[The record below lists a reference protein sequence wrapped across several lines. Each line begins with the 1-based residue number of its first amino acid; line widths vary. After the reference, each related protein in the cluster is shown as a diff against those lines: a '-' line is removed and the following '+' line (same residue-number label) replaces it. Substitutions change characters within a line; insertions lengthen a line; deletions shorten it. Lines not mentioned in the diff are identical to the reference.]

1 MYQAC
6 YYSFKDY
13 QYHLRDDEKGWSHF
27 NYGATYYKEDPNGS
41 FLTLEGKKVS
51 PTKKYNKEDRF
62 LYEKDVDKVARILV
76 DLYYED
82 DEPPKYHNVVYFDVE
97 CEIVGALTPYNIE
110 NAIAKMTS
118 LSLYDVNTKT
128 YYCWI
133 VDHKNQLTETKKGN
147 QWIIPCGSEE
157 TMMNRFLNTWQEIDP
172 TIISGWNSAY
182 FDVPYIYY
190 RIKKVLGEPSAN
202 RLSPIGIINI
212 KEFLGEKTVSIAGI
226 NHLDYMLLHKKF
238 ITKQEPSYRLES
250 IGEKYVNLGKVDY
263 NGSLDRLFEDDIQK
277 FIDYN
282 IRDVEIIDE
291 LEKKLKFIE
300 LTVNICHLCHTT
312 YENIYYSTALND
324 AAILTY
330 LKRKKIVSPNKPTT
344 INPSLKGR
352 KDNYAG
358 GYLKDPIPGLY
369 EWVIDL
375 DFTSLYP
382 SIIRSLNIGIET
394 YIGRIVNDGTYDNK
408 KSLKELKEMDPD
420 RDIII
425 EKLTKNK
432 EVKTSTIKVNKL
444 VKYIE
449 SNGILVAASGAL
461 FDPSKESVVCE
472 VLSDWFAKRVEYKT
486 KMKEAYKSGDEELGE
501 FYNKRQ
507 HAYKIKLNDVYGV
520 FAQNGWRYTDG
531 HKRIS
536 SAITL
541 TGQRVTQESITF
553 VNKWMNEKLG
563 TDKDY
568 VVTSDTDSLFLQLK
582 DLIQHEY
589 PDIDW
594 NDRKKI
600 IQLNLEYTAE
610 IQKLANEHLNK
621 LVVDLFNITDRE
633 HYFELKQEVVL
644 ERGYFAGKRRY
655 AMFIVNKEG
664 VDTEELVMMG
674 LDMMKSNFPPMFK
687 EFGGNILQDIMF
699 GKTKKDIDTEILDF
713 RDKIDKVDWKL
724 VTKPTGLKK
733 MSEYISSPPAAG
745 QIFSRIGLKCPINTK
760 SAIRYND
767 LLKFK
772 KLDKK
777 YPALQIGDKMLI
789 AYLKENPYKIDA
801 IGFNGYDDA
810 PEILEFIEK
819 YLDKDKLF
827 NSMMKNKLQSLYDDL
842 GWGFPVM
849 NKNVN
854 AFFNFI

>member
-41 FLTLEGKKVS
+41 FLTLDGKTVS
-51 PTKKYNKEDRF
+51 PTKKYDKEDRF
-62 LYEKDVDKVARILV
+62 LYEKDVDKVTRLLV
-76 DLYYED
+76 DAYYED
-82 DEPPKYHNVVYFDVE
+82 DEPPKYHNIVYFDVE
-97 CEIVGALTPYNIE
+97 CEIVGALTPYNIK

-133 VDHKNQLTETKKGN
+133 VDHKNQLTETKQDNK
-147 QWIIPCGSEE
+147 WIIPCDSEE
-157 TMMNRFLNTWQEIDP
+157 TLMNRFLDTWQEIDP
-172 TIISGWNSAY
+172 TIISGWNSEY

-202 RLSPIGIINI
+202 RLSPLGIVNVREY
-212 KEFLGEKTVSIAGI
+212 KGEETLSIAGI

-250 IGEKYVNLGKVDY
+250 IGEKYVKLGKVEY
-263 NGSLDRLFEDDIQK
+263 EGSLDRLFENDINK

-344 INPSLKGR
+344 VNPALKNR

-358 GYLKDPIPGLY
+358 GYLKDPVPGLY

-394 YIGRIVNDGTYDNK
+394 YIGRIVNDGTYDNQ
-408 KSLKELKEMDPD
+408 KSLRELKEMNPD

-425 EKLTKNK
+425 EKLTKTY
-432 EVKTSTIKVNKL
+432 EVRTQTIKAGKL
-444 VKYIE
+444 VKFIE
-449 SNGILVAASGAL
+449 ANNILVAASGAL
-461 FDPSKESVVCE
+461 FDPNKESVVCE
-472 VLSDWFAKRVEYKT
+472 VLSDWFTKRVEYKG
-486 KMKEAYKSGDEELGE
+486 KMKQAYKAGDAELGE

-541 TGQRVTQESITF
+541 TGQRVTQESIAF

-582 DLIQHEY
+582 DLIQHEH

-594 NDRKKI
+594 ANREQI
-600 IQLNLEYTAE
+600 IKLMLGYTAE
-610 IQKLANEHLNK
+610 IQKLANDNLDR
-621 LVVDLFNITDRE
+621 LVVDLFNIKNRE

-674 LDMMKSNFPPMFK
+674 LDMMKSNFPPMFRK
-687 EFGGNILQDIMF
+687 FGEQILQDIMF
-699 GKTKKDIDTEILDF
+699 GKFKKQIDAAILDF
-713 RDKIDKVDWKL
+713 RDKIDEVDWKL

-733 MSEYISSPPAAG
+733 MNEYIHSSPSPG
-745 QIFSRIGLKCPINTK
+745 QIFSKIGLKCPINTK
-760 SAIRYND
+760 AAIIYND
-767 LLKFK
+767 LLRFK
-772 KLDKK
+772 KLDKQ
-777 YPALQIGDKMLI
+777 YPVLQIGDKMFI
-789 AYLKENPYKIDA
+789 AYLKKNPYNIEV
-801 IGFNGYDDA
+801 IGFNGYNDA
-810 PEILEFIEK
+810 PEILDFIEK
-819 YLDKDKLF
+819 YIDKDKLF
-827 NSMMKNKLQSLYDDL
+827 ESMMKNKLSGLYQDI
-842 GWGFPVM
+842 GWGFPIM

-854 AFFNFI
+854 KFFNFV

>member
-13 QYHLRDDEKGWSHF
+13 QYHLRDDKKGWSHF

-41 FLTLEGKKVS
+41 FLTLDGKTVS
-51 PTKKYNKEDRF
+51 PTKKYDKEDRF
-62 LYEKDVDKVARILV
+62 LYEKDVDKITRLLV
-76 DLYYED
+76 DAYYED
-82 DEPPKYHNVVYFDVE
+82 DEPPKYHNIVYFDVE
-97 CEIVGALTPYNIE
+97 CEIVGALTPYNIK

-133 VDHKNQLTETKKGN
+133 VDHKNQLTETKQDNK
-147 QWIIPCGSEE
+147 WIIPCDSEE
-157 TMMNRFLNTWQEIDP
+157 TLMNRFLDTWQEIDP
-172 TIISGWNSAY
+172 TIISGWNSEY

-202 RLSPIGIINI
+202 RLSPLGIVNVREY
-212 KEFLGEKTVSIAGI
+212 KGEETLSIAGI

-250 IGEKYVNLGKVDY
+250 IGEKYVKLGKVEY
-263 NGSLDRLFEDDIQK
+263 EGSLDRLFENDINK

-344 INPSLKGR
+344 INPALKGR
-352 KDNYAG
+352 KENYAG

-394 YIGRIVNDGTYDNK
+394 YIGRIVNDGTYDNQ
-408 KSLKELKEMDPD
+408 KSLRELKEMNPD

-425 EKLTKNK
+425 EKLTKTY
-432 EVKTSTIKVNKL
+432 EVRTQTIKAGKL
-444 VKYIE
+444 VKFIE
-449 SNGILVAASGAL
+449 ANNILVAASGAL
-461 FDPSKESVVCE
+461 FDPNKESVVCE
-472 VLSDWFAKRVEYKT
+472 VLSDWFTKRVEYKG
-486 KMKEAYKSGDEELGE
+486 KMKQAYKAGDAELGE

-541 TGQRVTQESITF
+541 TGQRVTQESIAF

-582 DLIQHEY
+582 DLIQHEH

-594 NDRKKI
+594 ANREQI
-600 IQLNLEYTAE
+600 IKLMLGYTAE
-610 IQKLANEHLNK
+610 IQKLANDNLDR
-621 LVVDLFNITDRE
+621 LVVDLFNIKNRE

-674 LDMMKSNFPPMFK
+674 LDMMKSNFPPMFRK
-687 EFGGNILQDIMF
+687 FGEQILQDIMF
-699 GKTKKDIDTEILDF
+699 GKFKKQIDAAILDF
-713 RDKIDKVDWKL
+713 RDKIDEVDWKL

-733 MSEYISSPPAAG
+733 MNEYIHSSPSPG
-745 QIFSRIGLKCPINTK
+745 QIFSKIGLKCPINTK
-760 SAIRYND
+760 AAIIYND
-767 LLKFK
+767 LLRFK
-772 KLDKK
+772 KLDKQ
-777 YPALQIGDKMLI
+777 YPVLQIGDKMFI
-789 AYLKENPYKIDA
+789 AYLKKNPYNIEV
-801 IGFNGYDDA
+801 IGFNGYNDA
-810 PEILEFIEK
+810 PEILDFIEK
-819 YLDKDKLF
+819 YIDKDKLF
-827 NSMMKNKLQSLYDDL
+827 ESMMKNKLSGLYQDI

-854 AFFNFI
+854 KFFNFV